1 MMCYSVTVYSSARP
15 DRYYNNVS
23 SKYRWVNRGNALL
36 NIGPFLLITLCA
48 VFWPAATLSFVEFI
62 ALMRPLFSFYFIT
75 CIIIQCGVVYVWNNF
90 IQGKFALPQN
100 FNQEPFLFMSLGK
113 KFPKVTI
120 SRIFLHGIFF
130 FFSIIILFEL
140 LIMGSLD
147 PTLGLNFI
155 WIIVFI
161 SAAFIIIRGVLH
173 AIDII
178 SKTAGKIGE
187 LMDKYTWVHKK
198 EEQRVHYWEFINS
211 PTGILFP
218 GVVLFPILFIIE
230 KVYEAPTFFR
240 NYPVA
245 FKYFTMTWIFLG
257 IGCIIYLLGVIIYYA
272 ILCPHFI
279 WHVVALTDNSQ
290 SRN

>member
-1 MMCYSVTVYSSARP
+1 
-15 DRYYNNVS
+15 
-23 SKYRWVNRGNALL
+23 
-36 NIGPFLLITLCA
+36 
-48 VFWPAATLSFVEFI
+48 
-62 ALMRPLFSFYFIT
+62 
-75 CIIIQCGVVYVWNNF
+75 
-90 IQGKFALPQN
+90 
-100 FNQEPFLFMSLGK
+100 
-113 KFPKVTI
+113 
-120 SRIFLHGIFF
+120 
-130 FFSIIILFEL
+130 
-140 LIMGSLD
+140 MGSLD

-279 WHVVALTDNSQ
+279 WHVVALTTIPKAEIDIVKHNELFTAF
-290 SRN
+290 RNQFLSLAKWGFLGIPFLLLIYFPMVTGLYPSIVLEEMFVWIIMLGIIYILIQIIVPRFLNCVMVPIEWRESEQMPTDYLQYPKDR